1 MHVDEIT
8 TAHIMD
14 VLSPIL
20 TERHE
25 TASRVRQ
32 RMEAVFDWV
41 VNKGYRSDNPAE
53 RRVLKSLPR
62 LRDTKGRHR
71 ALPYAEVPAAL
82 EKVRRFTA
90 DPGTRLAFEFLVLTA
105 SRSGEVRKANWV
117 EVLWDQRTW
126 EIPVIKMKARR
137 PHRVPLS
144 ERAMEILHEAWWI
157 TGPDGLIFP
166 SKSGGS
172 MASDMTYNMMLKR
185 LGIPA
190 DPHGFR
196 SSFTDWAEEEVSDS
210 SGPAD
215 AALAH
220 QEKNKTRRAYK
231 RTDFFEQRIGL
242 MQTWADYVKGGR
254 AVSEDPPGIGVS
266 LRDQEI

>member
-20 TERHE
+20 TERHQ

-144 ERAMEILHEAWWI
+144 ERAIEILHEAWWI

-166 SKSGGS
+166 SKPGGS
-172 MASDMTYNMMLKR
+172 AASDMTFTAMLKR

-190 DPHGFR
+190 VPQF
-196 SSFTDWAEEEVSDS
+196 V
-210 SGPAD
+210 
-215 AALAH
+215 
-220 QEKNKTRRAYK
+220 N
-231 RTDFFEQRIGL
+231 GL
-242 MQTWADYVKGGR
+242 GR
-254 AVSEDPPGIGVS
+254 GAGK
-266 LRDQEI
+266 